1 MSPAETTPA
10 ETTPAGTTPES
21 VAAAPDHGAAAG
33 AAAPTAGLGHV
44 HFLGLAGVGVSAVAR
59 LMAADGVP
67 ISGTDAKD
75 LPVLEEFRRA
85 GAAVTVGYR
94 AENLASAEAELGEPI
109 TAVIASSI
117 AAEGNPEYDE
127 AVRRGIPV
135 LHRSQG
141 LAAMMRDRRAVAV
154 AGTHGKTTTS
164 SMATVLLDQTG
175 LSPTF
180 AVGANVAGLGVNAAA
195 GTGEW
200 FIAEADESDGSLLN
214 YAPEVGVVTNV
225 EADHLDHYGTAE
237 AVEQVFVD
245 FTARISD
252 GGALIICVDDAGA
265 RALLEKV
272 REPLSARGVR
282 IIGYGTREDAQLR
295 LSEVTRE
302 GGIIT
307 EGAEQASLRLAVPGV
322 HNQLNALAAIAVGRC
337 AGLSLQ
343 ASVEAIAHFQGTSRR
358 FELRGEVSGVRVYDD
373 YAHHPTE
380 VSAVLQAARASLT
393 EDQGQVHVI
402 FQPHLFSRTAAF
414 AEDFGAALTA
424 ADTVAVLEIY
434 PAREEPIEGVT
445 AALLGQ
451 PVYSAAEAVQTVA
464 AAARAGDLIMT
475 LGAGDVT
482 ALGAEILAVLTEGR

>member
-1 MSPAETTPA
+1 MNHATTGTPDVTDAPA
-10 ETTPAGTTPES
+10 S
-21 VAAAPDHGAAAG
+21 AAPASD
-33 AAAPTAGLGHV
+33 AGLGHV

-67 ISGTDAKD
+67 ISGTDAKE
-75 LPVLEEFRRA
+75 LPVLEEFRRG
-85 GAAVTVGYR
+85 GAAVHVGYR
-94 AENLASAEAELGEPI
+94 AQNLAAAEAQLGHPI

-127 AVRRGIPV
+127 AVRRGLPV

-141 LAAMMRDRRAVAV
+141 LAALMRTRRAVAV

-164 SMATVLLDQTG
+164 SMATVLLEQAG

-180 AVGANVAGLGVNAAA
+180 AVGANVAGLGVNAAT

-245 FTARISD
+245 FTERITD
-252 GGALIICVDDAGA
+252 GGALIVCTDDAGA
-265 RALLEKV
+265 RALLAKV
-272 REPLSARGVR
+272 AEPLASRGVS
-282 IIGYGTREDAQLR
+282 ITSYGTGQDADLR
-295 LSEVTRE
+295 LSSITRE
-302 GGIIT
+302 GGT
-307 EGAEQASLRLAVPGV
+307 VREGAEEARLRLAVPGV
-322 HNQLNALAAIAVGRC
+322 HNQLNALAAIAVGRQ
-337 AGLSLQ
+337 AGLSL
-343 ASVEAIAHFQGTSRR
+343 ATSVEAISHFQGTSRR
-358 FELRGEVSGVRVYDD
+358 FELRGEVSGVRVFDD

-380 VSAVLQAARASLT
+380 VAAVLQAARASLGG
-393 EDQGQVHVI
+393 DQGQVHVI

-414 AEDFGAALTA
+414 AADFGTALTA

-445 AALLGQ
+445 AALLGH
-451 PVYSAAEAVQTVA
+451 PVRGTAEAVAEVA
-464 AAARAGDLIMT
+464 SAARPGDLIMT

-482 ALGAEILAVLTEGR
+482 ALGADILDALTARR

>member
-1 MSPAETTPA
+1 MNPS
-10 ETTPAGTTPES
+10 
-21 VAAAPDHGAAAG
+21 APDASAATTADPTTAATTAVTAAG
-33 AAAPTAGLGHV
+33 PGVNGLGHV

-67 ISGTDAKD
+67 ISGTDAKE

-85 GAAVTVGYR
+85 GAAVQVGYR
-94 AENLASAEAELGEPI
+94 AENLAAAEDQLGHPI

-117 AAEGNPEYDE
+117 AAAGNPEYDE
-127 AVRRGIPV
+127 AVRRGLPV

-141 LAAMMRDRRAVAV
+141 LAALMRTRRAVAV

-164 SMATVLLDQTG
+164 SMATVLLEQAG

-245 FTARISD
+245 FTERITD
-252 GGALIICVDDAGA
+252 GGALIICADDAGA
-265 RALLEKV
+265 RALLAKV
-272 REPLSARGVR
+272 AEPLRARGVD
-282 IIGYGTREDAQLR
+282 IISYGTREDADLR
-295 LSEVTRE
+295 LSSVTPA
-302 GGIIT
+302 GGT
-307 EGAEQASLRLAVPGV
+307 VSAGPEQAELRLTVPGV
-322 HNQLNALAAIAVGRC
+322 HNQLNALAAIAVGRR
-337 AGLSLQ
+337 AGLSLRT
-343 ASVEAIAHFQGTSRR
+343 STEAVSQFQGASRR

-380 VSAVLQAARASLT
+380 VAAVLQAARASLAT
-393 EDQGQVHVI
+393 EQGQVHVI

-414 AEDFGAALTA
+414 AADFGTALTA

-434 PAREEPIEGVT
+434 PAREEPIESVT
-445 AALLGQ
+445 AALLGH
-451 PVYSAAEAVQTVA
+451 PVRSITEAVDAVASAA
-464 AAARAGDLIMT
+464 RPGDLIMT

-482 ALGAEILAVLTEGR
+482 ALGEHILTALTERR